1 MVVPIN
7 GPRHGNNGNL
17 LFDNQGHGLIRKEEN
32 ELLVKCDRPV
42 DSRRCN
48 TSLRMI
54 RDND

>member
-7 GPRHGNNGNL
+7 GPHHGNNVNL

-32 ELLVKCDRPV
+32 GLLVKCDRPV
-42 DSRRCN
+42 DSRRRN